1 MNLIDAIQALS
12 LREKEELYSHIGQL
26 IQEEKFYKKNERMRK
41 IEEIKMSVC
50 AAMGVFAYDPTN
62 RERQNVIVRVIT
74 ANVLLEMGYSENS
87 VGKAMRKNH
96 STIHYYK
103 VTMDTWNEYPG
114 VYKEELKIW
123 NQIKKDYEIDK
134 RTI

>member
-26 IQEEKFYKKNERMRK
+26 IQEEKFYKEDEGVRK
-41 IEEIKMSVC
+41 MEEVKMSVC

-103 VTMDTWNEYPG
+103 VTMDTWNKYPG
-114 VYKEELKIW
+114 YYKEELTIW
-123 NQIKKDYEIDK
+123 NQIKHEYETDK

>member
-26 IQEEKFYKKNERMRK
+26 IQEERFYKEDEGVRK
-41 IEEIKMSVC
+41 MEEIKMAVC
-50 AAMGVFAYDPTN
+50 SAMGVFAYDPTN

-74 ANVLLEMGYSENS
+74 ANVLLEIGYTENS

-114 VYKEELKIW
+114 VYKEELTIW
-123 NQIKKDYEIDK
+123 NQIKQYYEID
-134 RTI
+134 

>member
-12 LREKEELYSHIGQL
+12 LREKEELYSDSGQL
-26 IQEEKFYKKNERMRK
+26 IQEEKFYREDESVRK
-41 IEEIKMSVC
+41 MEEIKMAVC
-50 AAMGVFAYDPTN
+50 SAMGVFAYDTTN
-62 RERQNVIVRVIT
+62 RKRQNVIVRVIT

-123 NQIKKDYEIDK
+123 NQIKQEYETD
-134 RTI
+134 

>member
-26 IQEEKFYKKNERMRK
+26 IQEEKFYKEDEGVRK
-41 IEEIKMSVC
+41 MEEIKMAVC
-50 AAMGVFAYDPTN
+50 SAMGVFAYDPTN

-96 STIHYYK
+96 SAIHYYK

-114 VYKEELKIW
+114 VYKEELSIW
-123 NQIKKDYEIDK
+123 NQIKKEYETD
-134 RTI
+134 

>member
-26 IQEEKFYKKNERMRK
+26 IQEEKFYREDESVRK
-41 IEEIKMSVC
+41 MEEIKMAVC
-50 AAMGVFAYDPTN
+50 SAMGVFAYDTTN
-62 RERQNVIVRVIT
+62 RKRQNVIVRVIT

-87 VGKAMRKNH
+87 VGKAMRKDH

-114 VYKEELKIW
+114 VYKEELTIW

>member
-26 IQEEKFYKKNERMRK
+26 IQEEKFYKEDEGVRK
-41 IEEIKMSVC
+41 MEEIKMAVC
-50 AAMGVFAYDPTN
+50 SAMGVFAYEPTN

-103 VTMDTWNEYPG
+103 VTMDTWNKYPG
-114 VYKEELKIW
+114 YYKEELTIW
-123 NQIKKDYEIDK
+123 NQIKQEYETD
-134 RTI
+134 

>member
-26 IQEEKFYKKNERMRK
+26 IQEEKFYKEDEGVRK
-41 IEEIKMSVC
+41 MEEVKMSVC
-50 AAMGVFAYDPTN
+50 AAMNLTTYDPRR
-62 RERQNVIVRVIT
+62 RERQNVIVRIIT
-74 ANVLLEMGYSENS
+74 ANVLLSIGYTEDSI
-87 VGKAMRKNH
+87 GKAMRKNH

-114 VYKEELKIW
+114 VYKEELTIW
-123 NQIKKDYEIDK
+123 DQIKQEYETD
-134 RTI
+134 

>member
-26 IQEEKFYKKNERMRK
+26 IQEEKFYKEDESVRK
-41 IEEIKMSVC
+41 MEEIKMAVC
-50 AAMGVFAYDPTN
+50 SAMGVFAYDTTN
-62 RERQNVIVRVIT
+62 RKRQNVVVRVIT

-96 STIHYYK
+96 SAIHYYK

-123 NQIKKDYEIDK
+123 NQIKQEYEIDK

>member
-1 MNLIDAIQALS
+1 MNLIDAIQALP

-26 IQEEKFYKKNERMRK
+26 IQEEKFYKEDEGVRK
-41 IEEIKMSVC
+41 MEEVKMSVC

-114 VYKEELKIW
+114 FYKEELTIW
-123 NQIKKDYEIDK
+123 NQIKQEYETD
-134 RTI
+134 

>member
-12 LREKEELYSHIGQL
+12 LREKEKLYFHIGQL
-26 IQEEKFYKKNERMRK
+26 IQEEKFYREDESVRK
-41 IEEIKMSVC
+41 MEEIKMAVC
-50 AAMGVFAYDPTN
+50 SAMGVFAYDPTN